1 LNEFAMSHEYV
12 AVFTHRGLGR
22 MIRLT
27 VVEGYVFDLTL
38 QEAQIL
44 SRALSAVKD
53 KKSPVDEVYMSPIA
67 SDGDF
72 AAKVL
77 PDGVIFEAKTPPVK
91 LGWPDVG
98 DMAAALAAASKQEG
112 DE

>member
-1 LNEFAMSHEYV
+1 MSHEYV
-12 AVFTHRGLGR
+12 AVFSHRGLGQ

-27 VVEGYVFDLTL
+27 VVEGHAFDLTF

-44 SRALSAVKD
+44 SRALTAVRE
-53 KKSPVDEVYMSPIA
+53 KKSNVDEVYMSPIA

-77 PDGVIFEAKTPPVK
+77 ADGLVLEAKTPPIK
-91 LGWPDVG
+91 LNWTEVSE
-98 DMAAALAAASKQEG
+98 MAQALAMASTPAA
-112 DE
+112 

>member
-1 LNEFAMSHEYV
+1 MSHEYV
-12 AVFTHRGLGR
+12 AVFSHRGLGQ

-27 VVEGYVFDLTL
+27 VVEGYAFDLTF

-44 SRALSAVKD
+44 SRALAAVKE
-53 KKSPVDEVYMSPIA
+53 KKSSVDEVYMSPIA

-77 PDGVIFEAKTPPVK
+77 ADGVVFEAKTPPVR
-91 LGWPDVG
+91 LTWGEVG
-98 DMAAALAAASKQEG
+98 QMAQALAAASAQ
-112 DE
+112 

>member
-1 LNEFAMSHEYV
+1 MTHRHV
-12 AVFTHRGLGR
+12 AVFTHRGLGQ

-27 VVEGYVFDLTL
+27 VVEGYSFDLTM

-44 SRALSAVKD
+44 SRALAAVKD

-72 AAKVL
+72 VAKVL
-77 PDGVIFEAKTPPVK
+77 PDGVIFEARTPPVK
-91 LGWPDVG
+91 LAWPDVG
-98 DMAAALAAASKQEG
+98 DMAAELAAASKAE
-112 DE
+112 EA

>member
-1 LNEFAMSHEYV
+1 MSHEYV
-12 AVFTHRGLGR
+12 AVFSHRGLGQ

-27 VVEGYVFDLTL
+27 IIEGYTFDLTL

-44 SRALSAVKD
+44 SRALAAVKD

-72 AAKVL
+72 AGKVL
-77 PDGVIFEAKTPPVK
+77 PDGLLFEAKTPPIK
-91 LGWPDVG
+91 LSWLEIGHI
-98 DMAAALAAASKQEG
+98 AEALALASK
-112 DE
+112 DV

>member
-1 LNEFAMSHEYV
+1 MSHEYV
-12 AVFTHRGLGR
+12 AVFSHRGLGQ

-27 VVEGYVFDLTL
+27 VVAGYVFDLTF

-44 SRALSAVKD
+44 SRALAAVKE
-53 KKSPVDEVYMSPIA
+53 KKSSVDEVYMSPIA

-77 PDGVIFEAKTPPVK
+77 TDGVVFEAKTPPVR
-91 LGWPDVG
+91 LSWTEVG
-98 DMAAALAAASKQEG
+98 QMAQALAAASATE
-112 DE
+112 